1 MEKRISFAWWTV
13 IFAALTLLSTF
24 LMGLLPG
31 VAVVVSYVFAAK
43 MYGKSWVDALRFD
56 LFNVIALAAALVIRC
71 AGLKAATFCGL
82 I

>member
-1 MEKRISFAWWTV
+1 MEKTISFAWWTV

-56 LFNVIALAAALVIRC
+56 LFNVIALVAALVIRC
-71 AGLKAATFCGL
+71 AGLKATTFCGL

>member
-1 MEKRISFAWWTV
+1 MEKTISFAWWTV

-24 LMGLLPG
+24 FMGLLPG
-31 VAVVVSYVFAAK
+31 LVVLVSYVFASK

-56 LFNVIALAAALVIRC
+56 LFNVIALVAALVIRC
-71 AGLKAATFCGL
+71 AFVKATTFCGL